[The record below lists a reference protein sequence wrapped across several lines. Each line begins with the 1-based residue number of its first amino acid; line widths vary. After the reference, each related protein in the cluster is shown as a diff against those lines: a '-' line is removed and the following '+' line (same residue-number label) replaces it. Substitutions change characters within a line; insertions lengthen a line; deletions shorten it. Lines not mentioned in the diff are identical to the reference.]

1 MKLMPN
7 RKNACSGGFTCL
19 VRYILAGTMF
29 GLAFPVLS
37 TLLQVRLEGLPLT
50 WHSILHVQQS
60 FKLLW
65 VIDLAPL
72 VLAIA
77 GGLVG
82 WRQIR
87 ILRFN
92 EILEEKVSERTLE
105 LENAIA
111 TMDKEME
118 VRLRVE
124 GALVLAKERAEAA
137 DHAKSEFLASMS
149 HEIRTPMNG
158 ILGMLEILES
168 SNLDDA
174 QKQYLETLH
183 DSADFLMSILDDILD
198 ISSFEAGNIHLD
210 AGSFSL
216 RKLLGAATDKYRAK
230 AEDKDLNLHL
240 DIDPSCP
247 DLLQG
252 DNERLL
258 QILSN
263 LLNNAIKFT
272 QCGEVK
278 LRAVCER
285 TYQRNARLLFEI
297 SDTGIGIPDEKQT
310 VIFRKF
316 IQADTS
322 TTRGFGGS
330 GLGLAICR
338 ELVELMDGEIG
349 VRSSEGEG
357 STFWLRL
364 VLPYEDDLNLEPEGA
379 SNTLEQAPKHET
391 LHAHVLLVD
400 DNPVNLKVATLM
412 LQKLGC
418 TVEQAANGVEAVD
431 RVKMETFDLILMDC
445 HMPVMDGFEATRAI
459 RASETFSA
467 QVPILALTAS
477 AVKKDKQL
485 CLDAG
490 MNDHIAKPVRADLL
504 KERLQFWLS
513 ENAPTEIPS

>member
-1 MKLMPN
+1 MVK
-7 RKNACSGGFTCL
+7 
-19 VRYILAGTMF
+19 YIIAGMVF
-29 GLAFPVLS
+29 GLAFPVIS
-37 TLLQVRLEGLPLT
+37 TMLQVRLVGLPLS

-72 VLAIA
+72 VLAFA

-92 EILEEKVSERTLE
+92 EILEEKVSERTVE

-118 VRLRVE
+118 VRLRMERDLIV
-124 GALVLAKERAEAA
+124 AKERAEAA

-168 SNLDDA
+168 SKLDDA
-174 QKQYLETLH
+174 QKQYVETLR
-183 DSADFLMSILDDILD
+183 DSADFLMNILDDILD
-198 ISSFEAGNIHLD
+198 ISSIEAGSIHLD
-210 AGSFSL
+210 EGSFSL
-216 RKLLGAATDKYRAK
+216 RGLLGAATDKYRGK

-240 DIDPSCP
+240 DIDPNCP
-247 DLLQG
+247 DMLLG
-252 DNERLL
+252 DNARLL
-258 QILSN
+258 QVLSN

-272 QCGEVK
+272 QSGEVK

-285 TYQRNARLLFEI
+285 AYKKNARLLFEI
-297 SDTGIGIPDEKQT
+297 SDTGIGIPDEKQV
-310 VIFRKF
+310 VIFQKF

-338 ELVELMDGEIG
+338 ELVELMEGEIG
-349 VRSSEGEG
+349 VNSCDGEG

-364 VLPYEDDLNLEPEGA
+364 VLPYEDDLSLESESQ
-379 SNTLEQAPKHET
+379 SNALEQAPKQEP
-391 LHAHVLLVD
+391 LDAHILLVD
-400 DNPVNLKVATLM
+400 DNPVNLKVASLM
-412 LQKLGC
+412 LKKLGC
-418 TVEQAANGVEAVD
+418 TVEQAANGIEAVD
-431 RVKMETFDLILMDC
+431 RVKMEAFDLILMDC
-445 HMPVMDGFEATRAI
+445 HMPLMDGFDATRII
-459 RASETFSA
+459 RASDTSYA
-467 QVPILALTAS
+467 HVPILALTAS

-490 MNDHIAKPVRADLL
+490 MNDHIAKPVRADIL

-513 ENAPTEIPS
+513 ENAPADIPS